1 MSKDFAMDA
10 MQEEQGG
17 EEAGHA
23 YHIPVLLRET
33 LDLLEIRSDG
43 VYVDCTLGG
52 GGHCRAILSRLG
64 EKGRLFAFDQD
75 AAAKAN
81 VPQDARVVFVPQ
93 NFRHLR
99 RFLRLNGVEQVDG
112 ILADLGVSSHQLD
125 AVERGFSHR
134 FEADLDMRMDRR
146 QLLTAQE
153 IIGTYSADA
162 LKGILERYGEVTN
175 AKTLAARIVERRG
188 IAPIRTISDFKA
200 AVSDCVKG
208 NPARYFSQVFQAF
221 RIAVNDELGALEELL
236 GQVEDVLK
244 PGGRLAMITF
254 HSLEDRL
261 VKNFF
266 RKAPGT
272 EDAFD
277 LYGSGKQRC
286 WKSVTK
292 KPVLPTEAE
301 IRANP
306 RARSA
311 KLRVAEKI
319 RPTID
324 AEQRLKK

>member
-1 MSKDFAMDA
+1 MDA
-10 MQEEQGG
+10 RQEDQEGG
-17 EEAGHA
+17 EAGHA
-23 YHIPVLLRET
+23 YHIPVLLKET
-33 LDLLEIRSDG
+33 LELLQVRSDG

-52 GGHCRAILSRLG
+52 GGHCRAILSLLG

-81 VPQDARVVFVPQ
+81 VPEDPRVVFVPQ
-93 NFRHLR
+93 NFRYVG

-125 AVERGFSHR
+125 AAERGFSHR
-134 FEADLDMRMDRR
+134 FEAELDMRMDRR
-146 QLLTAQE
+146 QPLTAQQ
-153 IIGTYSADA
+153 IIGTYSAAA
-162 LKGILERYGEVTN
+162 LKEILERYGEVTN

-188 IAPIRTISDFKA
+188 ITPMRSISDFKT

-208 NPARYFSQVFQAF
+208 NPAKYFSQVFQAF

-236 GQVEDVLK
+236 GQAEALLK
-244 PGGRLAMITF
+244 PGGRLAIITF

-266 RKAPGT
+266 RNAPGN

-277 LYGSGKQRC
+277 LYGSGKRSC
-286 WKSVTK
+286 WNIITK
-292 KPVLPTEAE
+292 KPVLPSEAE
-301 IRANP
+301 IRSNP

-311 KLRVAEKI
+311 KLRVAERKQ
-319 RPTID
+319 
-324 AEQRLKK
+324 E